1 MNAAAFFDVD
11 GTLLPSPSLE
21 RRLVL
26 SLIRRGE
33 LGGAQ
38 AARWLAR
45 ILRFAARDWCAATSG
60 NKAYLAGVSISVLEA
75 WMAAR
80 YPLGVNFYPQGLD
93 TVRRHAVLGDRIVF
107 VSGTLAPLA
116 CAVAREVE
124 DRLHLRAPILVCATE
139 LASAGE
145 ILTGEAVGAHLMR
158 EEKARVVGRLGTKY
172 GWDLRASSAYGN
184 SIADEGM
191 LACVGHP
198 FAVNPNSEL
207 TRRAQREGWPALHW
221 DVGARARWYRCR
233 YQDGELHSAIAR
245 ATWVVSE
252 RQSPRVWRQ
261 P

>member
-1 MNAAAFFDVD
+1 MNAAAFFDLD

-26 SLIRRGE
+26 GLIRRGE

-45 ILRFAARDWCAATSG
+45 FLRFAARDWCAATSG
-60 NKAYLAGVSISVLEA
+60 NKAYLAGVSMSMLEA

-93 TVRRHAVLGDRIVF
+93 IIRRHAALGYRIVL

-116 CAVAREVE
+116 RAVAREVE
-124 DRLHLRAPILVCATE
+124 DRLHPRTRIMVCATA

-145 ILTGEAVGAHLMR
+145 MLTGATSGAHMSR
-158 EEKARVVGRLGTKY
+158 EEKARVVGRLVTKH
-172 GWDLRASSAYGN
+172 GWDLRACFAYGN
-184 SIADEGM
+184 TMADEGM

-198 FAVNPNSEL
+198 FTVNPSPDL
-207 TRRAQREGWPALHW
+207 TQRAQREGWPVVHW
-221 DVGARARWYRCR
+221 DVGVGARWFRYR
-233 YQDGELHSAIAR
+233 QHGQAQSGLGR
-245 ATWVVSE
+245 AAYVASE
-252 RQSPRVWRQ
+252 GQFLKVRRQ